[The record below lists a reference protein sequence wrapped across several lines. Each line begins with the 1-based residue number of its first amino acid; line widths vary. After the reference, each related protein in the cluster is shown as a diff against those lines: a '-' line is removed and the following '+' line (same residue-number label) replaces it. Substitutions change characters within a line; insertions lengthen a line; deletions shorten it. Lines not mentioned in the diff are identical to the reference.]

1 MRIFWSF
8 TRQAFQFV
16 AAYQFNFFAEIF
28 LTLLRM
34 YGVYWVWRI
43 LYTQRPG
50 AFGVDLQQMI
60 TYGVLGMALEIFM
73 WSRPQMY
80 MARQVKSGAI
90 DTDLMKPLDFH
101 FHMLARSLGET
112 FVALAVLAFP
122 AVAIAYFVLG
132 VNLPPDIGTGVLFA
146 ISLVLGYLVLFHLN
160 FLLGSLAIVTLD
172 IRHISWA
179 YYSVVRFFG
188 GQMIPL
194 WLFPPFL
201 AWLAAALPFQST
213 YFIPMSIYIGNLT
226 GTEAI
231 QGIGFQ
237 LVWLVVLVLISR
249 LLWSWAHRRLVV
261 QGG

>member
-1 MRIFWSF
+1 MKILWSF

-16 AAYQFNFFAEIF
+16 AAYRFNFFAEIF

-34 YGVYWVWRI
+34 YGIYWVWKI

-50 AFGVDLQQMI
+50 AFGVDLGQMI

-73 WSRPQMY
+73 WSRPQHY

-112 FVALAVLAFP
+112 VIALIVLVVP
-122 AVAIAYFVLG
+122 SVAIAYFVLG
-132 VNLPPDIGTGVLFA
+132 AELPPDAGTAVLFV
-146 ISLVLGYLVLFHLN
+146 ISLVLGYIVLFHLN
-160 FLLGSLAIVTLD
+160 FLIGSLAIVALD
-172 IRHISWA
+172 IRHINWA
-179 YYSVVRFFG
+179 YYSLVRFFG

-194 WLFPPFL
+194 WLFPPAL
-201 AWLAAALPFQST
+201 AWLAGALPFQCT
-213 YFIPMSIYIGNLT
+213 YFIPMSIYIGSLA
-226 GTEAI
+226 GTEAL
-231 QGIGFQ
+231 QAMGLQ
-237 LVWLVVLVLISR
+237 LAWAAALILISR
-249 LLWSWAHRRLVV
+249 ALWSWAHRRLVV

>member
-1 MRIFWSF
+1 
-8 TRQAFQFV
+8 
-16 AAYQFNFFAEIF
+16 
-28 LTLLRM
+28 
-34 YGVYWVWRI
+34 
-43 LYTQRPG
+43 
-50 AFGVDLQQMI
+50 
-60 TYGVLGMALEIFM
+60 
-73 WSRPQMY
+73 
-80 MARQVKSGAI
+80 
-90 DTDLMKPLDFH
+90 
-101 FHMLARSLGET
+101 
-112 FVALAVLAFP
+112 
-122 AVAIAYFVLG
+122 
-132 VNLPPDIGTGVLFA
+132 VNLPPNVWTSVLFA
-146 ISLVLGYLVLFHLN
+146 ISLGLGYLVLFHLN

-201 AWLAAALPFQST
+201 AWLAGVLPFQST
-213 YFIPMSIYIGNLT
+213 YFIPMSIYIGNLS

-231 QGIGFQ
+231 QAIGFQ

>member
-1 MRIFWSF
+1 MKILWSF

-16 AAYQFNFFAEIF
+16 AAYRFNFFAEIF
-28 LTLLRM
+28 LVLLRM
-34 YGVYWVWRI
+34 YGIYWVWKI

-80 MARQVKSGAI
+80 MSRQVKSGAI

-112 FVALAVLAFP
+112 LVGLTVLGFPALA
-122 AVAIAYFVLG
+122 IAHFILG
-132 VNLPPDIGTGVLFA
+132 AGLPPDAWTGVLFI
-146 ISLVLGYLVLFHLN
+146 ISLGLGYLVLFHLN
-160 FLLGSLAIVTLD
+160 FLLGSLSIVTLD

-201 AWLAAALPFQST
+201 AWVARALPFQST

-226 GTEAI
+226 GAAAI
-231 QGIGFQ
+231 QAIALQF
-237 LVWLVVLVLISR
+237 VWVIVLILLSR
-249 LLWSWAHRRLVV
+249 LFWNVAHRRLVV

>member
-1 MRIFWSF
+1 MKIFWSF

-16 AAYQFNFFAEIF
+16 AAYRFNFFTEIF
-28 LTLLRM
+28 LILLRM
-34 YGVYWVWRI
+34 YGVYWVWKI

-73 WSRPQMY
+73 WSRPQYY

-112 FVALAVLAFP
+112 LVALTVLALP
-122 AVAIAYFVLG
+122 ALGIAYFVLG
-132 VNLPPDIGTGVLFA
+132 VDLPPDALTALLFG
-146 ISLVLGYLVLFHLN
+146 ISLTLGYLVLFHLN
-160 FLLGSLAIVTLD
+160 FLIGSLGVVTLD
-172 IRHISWA
+172 IRHINWA
-179 YYSVVRFFG
+179 YFSMVRFFG
-188 GQMIPL
+188 GQIVPL

-201 AWLAAALPFQST
+201 AWLASVLPFQST
-213 YFIPMSIYIGNLT
+213 YFIPMSIYIGSLT
-226 GTEAI
+226 GTEA
-231 QGIGFQ
+231 FQ
-237 LVWLVVLVLISR
+237 AIVFQVVWLVVLVSLSR

>member
-1 MRIFWSF
+1 MKIFWSF

-16 AAYQFNFFAEIF
+16 TAYRFDFFAEIF

-34 YGVYWVWRI
+34 YSVYWVWRI

-50 AFGVDLQQMI
+50 AFGVDMQQMI

-73 WSRPQMY
+73 WSRPQQY

-112 FVALAVLAFP
+112 LVGLTVLAIP
-122 AVAIAYFVLG
+122 ALGIAYFVLG
-132 VNLPPDIGTGVLFA
+132 VNLPPDIATGLLFV
-146 ISLVLGYLVLFHLN
+146 ISLGLGYLVLFHLN
-160 FLLGSLAIVTLD
+160 FLIGSLAIVALD
-172 IRHISWA
+172 IRHINWA
-179 YYSVVRFFG
+179 YFSVVRFFG
-188 GQMIPL
+188 GQIVPL

-201 AWLAAALPFQST
+201 AWLAGALPFQST

-226 GTEAI
+226 GAEAMQAI
-231 QGIGFQ
+231 AFQ
-237 LVWLVVLVLISR
+237 LVWLVVLVLLSR
-249 LLWSWAHRRLVV
+249 LLWNWAHRRLVV